1 MSHITVI
8 LTELLPFACLA
19 GLFSGMHVVLYCFF
33 CKLVMLAWNLAEVLR
48 LSQPVQA
55 N

>member
-1 MSHITVI
+1 MLRFTVT

-19 GLFSGMHVVLYCFF
+19 VLFG
-33 CKLVMLAWNLAEVLR
+33 CKLGMLVWNLAEVLR